1 MSFSFVFLDE
11 KIEVFCYVA
20 SIHCFPNLYTSNF
33 EFPEKA
39 STVFLSLEPFSC
51 RLIPLIR
58 TVGTCSLSFLVILAN
73 ALPVAIGSNWF
84 GLPRKTTLAFLFF

>member
-11 KIEVFCYVA
+11 KIEVFCCVA

-39 STVFLSLEPFSC
+39 STVFL
-51 RLIPLIR
+51 
-58 TVGTCSLSFLVILAN
+58 A
-73 ALPVAIGSNWF
+73 
-84 GLPRKTTLAFLFF
+84 